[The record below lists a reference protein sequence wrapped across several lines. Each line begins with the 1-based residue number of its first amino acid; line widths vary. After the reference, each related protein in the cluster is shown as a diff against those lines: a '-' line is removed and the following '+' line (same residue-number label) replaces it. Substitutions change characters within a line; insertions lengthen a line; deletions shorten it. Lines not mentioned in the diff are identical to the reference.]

1 MRRVGVPPSKTK
13 GRGGDRAG
21 VRRPFALVACPEMGT
36 DKNAARYQD
45 MDKRD
50 SESALS
56 PPFDLV
62 RPVFDVTDVWPVCC
76 RLPWNFGGLPT
87 MPIGFAG
94 IGSQ

>member
-1 MRRVGVPPSKTK
+1 MS
-13 GRGGDRAG
+13 
-21 VRRPFALVACPEMGT
+21 T

-45 MDKRD
+45 VDKRD

-62 RPVFDVTDVWPVCC
+62 RPVFDVTDVWPVRC
-76 RLPWNFGGLPT
+76 RLPWNFGGLPA

-94 IGSQ
+94 IEAIVKPKMRRVASPFDSLRAK